1 MLSGPRRVLVI
12 EDDPDISTLLR
23 TILEGGGYAVTAR
36 ESALGACGLVR
47 TLRPNV
53 ILLDLALPY
62 RSGASLLAEL
72 KADSDTAAIPVIV
85 VSAFAERLTTERRAL
100 AAAVIPKPFSP
111 RELLDAIRAVRRP
124 RGAA

>member
-1 MLSGPRRVLVI
+1 MPSGPRRVLVI

-36 ESALGACGLVR
+36 ESALGAWGLVR
-47 TLRPNV
+47 TLRPDV

-72 KADSDTAAIPVIV
+72 KADSDTAPIPVIV
-85 VSAFAERLTTERRAL
+85 VSAFVERLTAERRAL
-100 AAAVIPKPFSP
+100 AATVIPKPFSP
-111 RELLDAIRAVRRP
+111 RELLDAVRAVRRL